1 MFSIG
6 DIVQIYAPVAGHIKY
21 HLCIAVGTDGAATQF
36 LFLNSDPDRMGSYV
50 VPCER
55 VPCLEPSKTGKTAF
69 SFTMIPRY
77 SDGQMRLYKAEK
89 LGELDSQL
97 AAELLGF
104 AKTVRTL
111 PRKDLK
117 VVTDA
122 LEKIAT
128 PSEKEVGKSSGDG
141 CP

>member
-1 MFSIG
+1 MTVRDGLES
-6 DIVQIYAPVAGHIKY
+6 APIAGRIKY
-21 HLCIAVGTDGAATQF
+21 HLCIAVGVDGAATQF
-36 LFLNSDPDRMGSYV
+36 LFLNSNPDHMGNYV

-55 VPCLEPSKTGKTAF
+55 APCLKPSKTGKTAF

-77 SDGQMRLYKAEK
+77 TDREMRLYKAEK

-111 PRKDLK
+111 ARKDLGL
-117 VVTDA
+117 VMDA
-122 LEKIAT
+122 LEQIAT
-128 PSEKEVGKSSGDG
+128 SQGS
-141 CP
+141 